1 MISNELYKKAILIRR
16 IEDKFLEL
24 FTQGKMNGTVH
35 TCNGQEFSAIAFSNA
50 LEQEDFIFSSHRCH
64 GHYIAHTNDVE
75 GLIYELMGK
84 DAGTCGGIGSSQH
97 LCNKNFYS
105 NGIQGGIIPVSAGM
119 AFANKLKKN
128 NQIGLVFIGDG
139 TLGQGLVYETLNIIS
154 LFEIPLLVVC
164 EDNGYAQSTSKKNN
178 LAGEIIPRAEAFGIQ
193 TYQSNTWDLEALFD
207 QASTSANFVRSNC
220 KPAFHL
226 VKTYRLNHHSK
237 SDDKRPEVEV
247 EKFEHKDPIN
257 IFKNENKA
265 LYEKFISSIDV
276 QIDKIIKKSDQKKEK
291 DISDYLDKKSAN
303 QNELRYT
310 NLEKFNERVVN
321 RINFFFDDILS
332 KDKSVIFLGEDILS
346 PYGGAFKV
354 ANNLSLKYPDNV
366 ISTPISE
373 QAITGLSNGL
383 AIKGYRPYLEIMF
396 GDFITLS
403 MDQIINHASKFYHMY
418 NKKVHCP
425 IVIRTPMGGGRGYG
439 PTHSQTLDKILS
451 GINNVTLVA
460 LNSFIDPLIIFEE
473 IHKNEKHPVIVIENK
488 IDYSNIVGNKN
499 NDKYKVERSL
509 SSYPV
514 VKCTPMIA
522 APSITIVSYG
532 GIASDVFDNLL
543 DIFIETEQLPELIVL
558 SKISPLDLQ
567 SVFISVKN
575 TRKLIVIEEG
585 GLEFGIGSE
594 IISSVVEN
602 LGTNNIDL
610 AQRIGAL
617 SVPIPSSKTLEEN
630 VLPNKSIIKKIKE
643 KMIK

>member
-1 MISNELYKKAILIRR
+1 
-16 IEDKFLEL
+16 
-24 FTQGKMNGTVH
+24 
-35 TCNGQEFSAIAFSNA
+35 
-50 LEQEDFIFSSHRCH
+50 
-64 GHYIAHTNDVE
+64 
-75 GLIYELMGK
+75 
-84 DAGTCGGIGSSQH
+84 
-97 LCNKNFYS
+97 
-105 NGIQGGIIPVSAGM
+105 
-119 AFANKLKKN
+119 
-128 NQIGLVFIGDG
+128 
-139 TLGQGLVYETLNIIS
+139 
-154 LFEIPLLVVC
+154 
-164 EDNGYAQSTSKKNN
+164 
-178 LAGEIIPRAEAFGIQ
+178 
-193 TYQSNTWDLEALFD
+193 
-207 QASTSANFVRSNC
+207 
-220 KPAFHL
+220 
-226 VKTYRLNHHSK
+226 
-237 SDDKRPEVEV
+237 
-247 EKFEHKDPIN
+247 
-257 IFKNENKA
+257 
-265 LYEKFISSIDV
+265 
-276 QIDKIIKKSDQKKEK
+276 
-291 DISDYLDKKSAN
+291 
-303 QNELRYT
+303 
-310 NLEKFNERVVN
+310 LEKFNERVVN

-383 AIKGYRPYLEIMF
+383 ALKGFRPYLEIMF

-488 IDYSNIVGNKN
+488 IDYANIVGNKN
-499 NDKYKVERSL
+499 NDKYKMERSL

-514 VKCTPMIA
+514 VKCTPIIA

-643 KMIK
+643 KMRI